1 MEEYCSEMQ
10 SSQTIINKN
19 SIFLSKQLDDESSL
33 DCLDMARLI
42 SILEKIY

>member
-10 SSQTIINKN
+10 SSQIIINKN
-19 SIFLSKQLDDESSL
+19 NICLSKQIDDESSL
-33 DCLDMARLI
+33 DCLDIARLI